1 MKRYR
6 RLKDVTFNIF
16 EFEFSPVSAFVDDF
30 RTFVVSVG
38 TVRNQNLVFFFQ
50 TELAYAVSTIVG
62 WGVANNFP
70 ADGGVQSGVFT
81 SPTIF

>member
-30 RTFVVSVG
+30 RTFVVSVD

-50 TELAYAVSTIVG
+50 AELAYAVSTNYWLRHG
-62 WGVANNFP
+62 KQFP
-70 ADGGVQSGVFT
+70 S
-81 SPTIF
+81 